1 MTDRV
6 HDEAGRFESKYDP
19 AYCGEVRQYG
29 EDGYS
34 TSAMAAKLKVS
45 RQTLYNW
52 AESHPEF
59 AAALDQGIA
68 LAGAWWEDRL
78 RDILFVADR
87 ARIGLRIGAVL
98 PFQPAQIVDLP
109 LDAVDDDRRLFPA
122 AQGFALLVGQLLSV
136 VVVSRALGL
145 PTPGLRSL
153 LRRLELADKTGQI
166 VHQTTFQSSISRSMG
181 E

>member
-78 RDILFVADR
+78 RDI
-87 ARIGLRIGAVL
+87 ARGEDGNATAAIFGVKNRSRDDWRDVSGVELSGVGGKPIETRTTLDVTGLSDEQLAVL
-98 PFQPAQIVDLP
+98 ASI
-109 LDAVDDDRRLFPA
+109 
-122 AQGFALLVGQLLSV
+122 
-136 VVVSRALGL
+136 
-145 PTPGLRSL
+145 PTG
-153 LRRLELADKTGQI
+153 
-166 VHQTTFQSSISRSMG
+166 
-181 E
+181 